1 MGRVAVH
8 QFISLYR
15 QEGNPKICYMCWKML
30 EITCKKKQI
39 FGQAFS
45 KGFRDGISWY
55 LADLS
60 KAQSNKKEP

>member
-1 MGRVAVH
+1 
-8 QFISLYR
+8 
-15 QEGNPKICYMCWKML
+15 MCWKML